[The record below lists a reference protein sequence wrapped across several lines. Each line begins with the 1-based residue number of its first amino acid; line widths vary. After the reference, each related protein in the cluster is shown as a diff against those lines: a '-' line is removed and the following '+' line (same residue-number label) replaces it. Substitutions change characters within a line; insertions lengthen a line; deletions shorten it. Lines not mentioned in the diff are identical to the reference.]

1 MRWILKADPVE
12 RKFFYPNRLIN
23 EMKVALG
30 AGMMDDFDKQLRR
43 AERNLLIAKINLVI
57 AGVLTVINILVAIF
71 R

>member
-1 MRWILKADPVE
+1 MEHVE
-12 RKFFYPNRLIN
+12 RKFFCPLCLIN
-23 EMKVALG
+23 EILALG

>member
-1 MRWILKADPVE
+1 
-12 RKFFYPNRLIN
+12 
-23 EMKVALG
+23 
-30 AGMMDDFDKQLRR
+30 MDDFNKQQRR